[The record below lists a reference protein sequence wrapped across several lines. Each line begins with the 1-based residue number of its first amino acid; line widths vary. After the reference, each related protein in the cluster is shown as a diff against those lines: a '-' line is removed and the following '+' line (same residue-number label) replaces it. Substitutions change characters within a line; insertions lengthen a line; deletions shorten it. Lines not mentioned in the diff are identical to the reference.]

1 MGDDRMKN
9 IKEIQQR
16 LANENDAFVI
26 EVLRWVLDGGCPMCD
41 YKNTTQYE
49 KDIMSEEATPSFI
62 EAKHNWPEG
71 TVMTHMESHIDFDP
85 EEAQHLEKARVQS
98 INTLDSAEDIV
109 ITIRSYLDELEE
121 RKEQH
126 GGITSDFVADA
137 SKLISQANSSL
148 KLVGQLKKE
157 IGVDS
162 QLLLAQAQMN
172 NMSHILV
179 ESLRNHPELL
189 DDIELRM
196 MTLKAPAN
204 VVEVNYEV
212 IE

>member
-1 MGDDRMKN
+1 MKTRL
-9 IKEIQQR
+9 EIQQR

-26 EVLRWVLDGGCPMCD
+26 EVLRWVLDGGCGMCD
-41 YKNTTQYE
+41 HKKRKDYE
-49 KDIMSEEATPSFI
+49 KDVMADETSPDYLES
-62 EAKHNWPEG
+62 KHNWPEG
-71 TVMTHMESHIDFDP
+71 TVMTHMESHIEFDP
-85 EEAQHLEKARVQS
+85 EEAQHLEKAREQS

-109 ITIRSYLDELEE
+109 IRIRSYLDELEE

-137 SKLISQANSSL
+137 TRLIGQANSSL

-172 NMSHILV
+172 NLSGILV
-179 ESLRNHPELL
+179 DTLKHHPELL

-196 MTLKAPAN
+196 AALKAPSN
-204 VVEVNYEV
+204 VIDVDYEV

>member
-1 MGDDRMKN
+1 MKN
-9 IKEIQQR
+9 VREIQQR

-41 YKNTTQYE
+41 HKNRKQYE
-49 KDIMSEEATPSFI
+49 KDIMSDEATPDFI
-62 EAKHNWPEG
+62 ETKHNWPEG

-109 ITIRSYLDELEE
+109 IRIRSYLDELEE

-137 SKLISQANSSL
+137 SKLIGQANSSL

-204 VVEVNYEV
+204 VIDVDYEV
-212 IE
+212 VE

>member
-1 MGDDRMKN
+1 MKKE
-9 IKEIQQR
+9 IEIQQR

-26 EVLRWVLDGGCPMCD
+26 EVLRWVLDGGCVMCD
-41 YKNTTQYE
+41 HKKCKEYE
-49 KDIMSEEATPSFI
+49 RKIMAEEATTDYL
-62 EAKHNWPEG
+62 ETKHNWPEG
-71 TVMTHMESHIDFDP
+71 TVMGHMESHIEFDP
-85 EEAQHLEKARVQS
+85 EEAQHMEKARKQS

-109 ITIRSYLDELEE
+109 IRIRTYLDELEE

-137 SKLISQANSSL
+137 TRLIGQANSSL

-162 QLLLAQAQMN
+162 QLLLAHAQMN
-172 NMSHILV
+172 NLSGILV
-179 ESLRNHPELL
+179 DTLRGHPELL

-196 MTLKAPAN
+196 AALKAPSN
-204 VVEVNYEV
+204 VIDVDYEV

>member
-1 MGDDRMKN
+1 MKN

-109 ITIRSYLDELEE
+109 IRIRSYLDELEE

-179 ESLRNHPELL
+179 ESLRHHPELL

-204 VVEVNYEV
+204 VIEVNYEV
-212 IE
+212 VE

>member
-1 MGDDRMKN
+1 MKTRL
-9 IKEIQQR
+9 EIQQR
-16 LANENDAFVI
+16 LANENDMFVV

-41 YKNTTQYE
+41 HKNRKQYE
-49 KDIMSEEATPSFI
+49 KDIMSEDATPDYLES
-62 EAKHNWPEG
+62 KHNWPEG
-71 TVMTHMESHIDFDP
+71 TVMKHMESHIEYDP
-85 EEAQHLEKARVQS
+85 EEATHMEKAREQS

-109 ITIRSYLDELEE
+109 LRIRSYLDELEE
-121 RKEQH
+121 RKEAH

-137 SKLISQANSSL
+137 TRLIAQANSSL

-172 NMSHILV
+172 SLSAILV
-179 ESLRNHPELL
+179 DTLRGHPELL

-196 MTLKAPAN
+196 ASLKAPSN
-204 VVEVNYEV
+204 VIDAEYEV

>member
-1 MGDDRMKN
+1 MKN
-9 IKEIQQR
+9 VREIQQR

-41 YKNTTQYE
+41 HKNRKQYE
-49 KDIMSEEATPSFI
+49 KDIMSDEATPDFI
-62 EAKHNWPEG
+62 ETKHNWPEG
-71 TVMTHMESHIDFDP
+71 TVMTHMESHIEFDP

-109 ITIRSYLDELEE
+109 IRIRSYLDELEE

-137 SKLISQANSSL
+137 SKLIGQANSSL

-196 MTLKAPAN
+196 MSLKAPTSVIDVDYE
-204 VVEVNYEV
+204 VVE
-212 IE
+212 